1 LAILSKDFIISF
13 WEVGSWKY
21 KSHIKAYHESHA
33 KFYLKDLKVE
43 ERMDEFDISVFA
55 FNDGCN
61 LLVSGLFNGMIQ
73 FWDLTRSLL
82 SVEIPSHLAEVT
94 QLVFNYDQSILVSS
108 GADYL
113 INVWNAQERQLMF
126 EIRE

>member
-1 LAILSKDFIISF
+1 MRFCKNENIIGILSKDFIISF

-33 KFYLKDLKVE
+33 KFYLKDLKADE
-43 ERMDEFDISVFA
+43 EFDISVFA

-61 LLVSGLFNGMIQ
+61 LLVTGLYNGMIQ

-94 QLVFNYDQSILVSS
+94 
-108 GADYL
+108 
-113 INVWNAQERQLMF
+113 
-126 EIRE
+126 